1 MTNDAAALILPL
13 VSSRHLEILPPEE
26 QEQSLQTTS
35 SNNPTFIDAA
45 DLNASFSLPSSS
57 SSSSRSLVHQSP
69 TTISLQLAG
78 GRTLEISVDAEDD
91 DFSREA
97 KINAALEA
105 AAEAQKVTLEAMEL
119 QTSVSSTT
127 ALALVVAPQPLLAEK
142 RPRSPS
148 SSPSREDSH
157 RREKIPARAASQSLE
172 ASMLETTEGA
182 EEEEEGESRSTSLP
196 SIQRPTAEAAANQL
210 RRLLE
215 EFRSSLAP
223 QVQFCSSATPTH
235 PLLPGLHAFASVILT
250 ACQGME
256 ASLLHLCSPETNS
269 SSAPPPAPGP
279 PTLGTAV
286 RGPGRASGSL
296 GTHSPSLFPALEMT
310 TPSPPEPKE
319 TSWAMVVSRKAR
331 HGHRVVTSMADSSSP
346 TPTGNRGSQPQS
358 GSPGANGPSSPVP
371 MSTLLGRAREASAS
385 SPRTHPRRPPPAL
398 GQRRGLRAMLP
409 TPTLSPGAPLPPPP
423 TEAIEALLFAAATAE
438 PVAMETEGAAA
449 ASPAGP
455 KAEEPVTYLHVAC
468 PTFSAAARKEPREA
482 WRLLLLSK
490 SKEGTPRL
498 RPLDILPVSSTAAEI
513 FILESQL
520 PVFREALQQ
529 FLVETPPPLTET
541 GDFRRRATAYRNS
554 YFRSYRKAT
563 LLGFSPELRAE
574 LLWILW
580 NEVLNPAGPPKS
592 KYKDLRRVVQGD
604 LQELQLL
611 SPSRDH

>member
-1 MTNDAAALILPL
+1 MTNDAAVLALPL
-13 VSSRHLEILPPEE
+13 VSARHLEILPPEE
-26 QEQSLQTTS
+26 QEQSLQTTPS
-35 SNNPTFIDAA
+35 SNPAFC
-45 DLNASFSLPSSS
+45 SSS
-57 SSSSRSLVHQSP
+57 SSLVHQSQ
-69 TTISLQLAG
+69 TIPLQLVG
-78 GRTLEISVDAEDD
+78 GRILEISVDAEDD

-105 AAEAQKVTLEAMEL
+105 AAEAEKATLEAMEL
-119 QTSVSSTT
+119 QSSLSSTT
-127 ALALVVAPQPLLAEK
+127 TLALVVAPPPLLAEK

-157 RREKIPARAASQSLE
+157 RREKMPARAASPSVE
-172 ASMLETTEGA
+172 VSMLETTTEGV
-182 EEEEEGESRSTSLP
+182 EEEEGESRSP
-196 SIQRPTAEAAANQL
+196 SVPPSHRPTAEAAANQL

-215 EFRSSLAP
+215 EFRFSLAP
-223 QVQFCSSATPTH
+223 QVQSCSSATPAH
-235 PLLPGLHAFASVILT
+235 PLLPSIQAFASVILT

-256 ASLLHLCSPETNS
+256 ASLMHLCSPETNP
-269 SSAPPPAPGP
+269 SASPPAPGP
-279 PTLGTAV
+279 SPLRMDV
-286 RGPGRASGSL
+286 FGPGRASESL
-296 GTHSPSLFPALEMT
+296 GTHLPSPFPALKTT
-310 TPSPPEPKE
+310 TPPSPGPKE
-319 TSWAMVVSRKAR
+319 TSWATVVSRKAR
-331 HGHRVVTSMADSSSP
+331 HGHRVVTSMTDSSSP
-346 TPTGNRGSQPQS
+346 NPTGSRGSKPQS

-371 MSTLLGRAREASAS
+371 PSTRLGRAREASTT
-385 SPRTHPRRPPPAL
+385 SPRTQPRRPPPVL
-398 GQRRGLRAMLP
+398 VQRRGLRAMLP
-409 TPTLSPGAPLPPPP
+409 TPTLSPGAPLPPPS
-423 TEAIEALLFAAATAE
+423 TEAIEALLFAATPTAHA
-438 PVAMETEGAAA
+438 AMETEGAAA
-449 ASPAGP
+449 APSAGL

-513 FILESQL
+513 FLLESQL

-529 FLVETPPPLTET
+529 FLVETPPPLTEA

-563 LLGFSPELRAE
+563 LLGFSPELQAE

-604 LQELQLL
+604 LQDLQLL